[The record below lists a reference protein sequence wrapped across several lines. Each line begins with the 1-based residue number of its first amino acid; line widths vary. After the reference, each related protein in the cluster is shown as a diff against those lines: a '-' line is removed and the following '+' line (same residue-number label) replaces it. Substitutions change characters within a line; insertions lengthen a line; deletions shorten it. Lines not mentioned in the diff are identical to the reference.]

1 MTIRNSLIQDILSK
15 RSLIQELV
23 IKDLKIRYS
32 RPMLG
37 FIWSFLSPFLTALV
51 FYVVFSLIL
60 KVKIE
65 EAPFLLYLMSAVF
78 PWRFFQDSLMS
89 STTCLMDNKN
99 LIRESNFPHFLI
111 PISIILANMVNFLP
125 SLLILIIISFFILKG
140 FPIFIIFF
148 PFVLAIHLIITIG
161 LSVMLS
167 TLYVKWRDT
176 KYILEIVLLLLLYL
190 TPAFYS
196 IYLVKTTFPPVLFK
210 AYIYN
215 PFVCL
220 LNLYRITLFK
230 GFYSFIQKD
239 IGILSLIFVPVA
251 FAVVFLFLGFYFY
264 RRNKG
269 IINDYLS
276 Y

>member
-1 MTIRNSLIQDILSK
+1 MASIIQDILSK
-15 RSLIQELV
+15 RNLIQELV
-23 IKDLKIRYS
+23 LKDLKIRYS

-37 FIWSFLSPFLTALV
+37 FMWSFLSPFLTVLV

-60 KVKIE
+60 KVKIA

-125 SLLILIIISFFILKG
+125 SLLILITISFFILKG
-140 FPIFIIFF
+140 LPIFIIFF

-176 KYILEIVLLLLLYL
+176 KYILEIVLLLLFYL

-196 IYLVKTTFPPVLFK
+196 IYLVKTTFPPLLFK